1 MSEEVQLN
9 INAEGINDEQDPHI
23 EPIKSNA
30 GRPTVMTEL
39 VLKQLDAAFSN
50 DATDVEACFIANIS
64 PATLY
69 NYQKEHPEY
78 LERKEALKSQ
88 SKYQAKANV
97 IEKVRSGDYDAS
109 VWFLERKGKKDG
121 YSPKQELSGDED
133 NNPIVLNVITNAG
146 NHDQTPRVSEPSVPQ
161 Q

>member
-88 SKYQAKANV
+88 SKYQAKAN
-97 IEKVRSGDYDAS
+97 S
-109 VWFLERKGKKDG
+109 
-121 YSPKQELSGDED
+121 
-133 NNPIVLNVITNAG
+133 
-146 NHDQTPRVSEPSVPQ
+146 
-161 Q
+161 